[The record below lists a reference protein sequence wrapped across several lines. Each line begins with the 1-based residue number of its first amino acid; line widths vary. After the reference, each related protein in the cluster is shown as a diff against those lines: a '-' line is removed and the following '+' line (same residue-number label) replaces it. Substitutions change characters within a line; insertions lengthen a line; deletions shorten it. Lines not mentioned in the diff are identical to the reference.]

1 MEVIKDKTIDDK
13 KAEAEKI
20 AKELSEMNDKDLEKV
35 YWLMQ
40 GIKIAR
46 SAWNLKIAYLEVLGS
61 RCGKKLEQVREWL
74 HKSKDNKLKIKR
86 GERRYWWI

>member
-35 YWLMQ
+35 YWIMQ

-46 SAWNLKIAYLEVLGS
+46 SA
-61 RCGKKLEQVREWL
+61 
-74 HKSKDNKLKIKR
+74 
-86 GERRYWWI
+86 

>member
-13 KAEAEKI
+13 KAEAKKI
-20 AKELSEMNDKDLEKV
+20 AKELAEMKDKDLEKV

-46 SAWNLKIAYLEVLGS
+46 NA
-61 RCGKKLEQVREWL
+61 
-74 HKSKDNKLKIKR
+74 
-86 GERRYWWI
+86 

>member
-35 YWLMQ
+35 YWIMQ

-46 SAWNLKIAYLEVLGS
+46 SAWNLKIAYL
-61 RCGKKLEQVREWL
+61 
-74 HKSKDNKLKIKR
+74 
-86 GERRYWWI
+86 

>member
-46 SAWNLKIAYLEVLGS
+46 SAWNLKIAYAE
-61 RCGKKLEQVREWL
+61 RLEQIRNILE
-74 HKSKDNKLKIKR
+74 I
-86 GERRYWWI
+86 